1 MGAEKRPC
9 GTVEV
14 VGRLGQ
20 MHPSFGP
27 GQQLD
32 RVVRFRS
39 TAQERHRRE
48 VSNDRR
54 FQCELREQYRSA
66 NDARD
71 RLGSVEA
78 REGEGAGTASLL
90 PIARGA
96 VTQGATSN

>member
-1 MGAEKRPC
+1 
-9 GTVEV
+9 
-14 VGRLGQ
+14 

-71 RLGSVEA
+71 RLGRCRREKGKVQAQLRSFRSRVE
-78 REGEGAGTASLL
+78 
-90 PIARGA
+90 P
-96 VTQGATSN
+96 